1 MWRAEGKWL
10 PKTSRKLQWLHNDLK
25 TDMPRMPSSE
35 LLIKLLKRTVSKT
48 ESPELATKDPPS
60 DDHGNSNGSHV
71 KIFLPKKLLECLPK
85 CSSLPK
91 ERHRWNTNEEIAAYL
106 ITFEKHEEWL
116 TTSPKTRPQNGSM
129 ILYNRKKVKYRK
141 DGYCWKKRK
150 DGKTTREDHMKLK
163 VQGVECLYGCYVH
176 SSIIP
181 TFHRRCYWLLQVG
194 GWLFPPVFG
203 AWKVSGFRKPI
214 EIKWMGSFVEG
225 CQMRML

>member
-10 PKTSRKLQWLHNDLK
+10 PKTSRKSVSQSVFCGTSTYCVLN
-25 TDMPRMPSSE
+25 
-35 LLIKLLKRTVSKT
+35 TV
-48 ESPELATKDPPS
+48 PPIE
-60 DDHGNSNGSHV
+60 DDHGNSNSSHV

-181 TFHRRCYWLLQVG
+181 TFHRRCYWLLQGKAQCVSFTNSHG
-194 GWLFPPVFG
+194 VNTPTVAHF
-203 AWKVSGFRKPI
+203 KVPT
-214 EIKWMGSFVEG
+214 
-225 CQMRML
+225 